1 MDYQNWGP
9 RGISAPARTEL
20 PEVPVQRGMVLEE
33 VQSGWV
39 GAVTRVE
46 KSGGMHV
53 VALED
58 RRGKSRSFRL
68 GFGFLLEGQPIRL
81 MPPAPRPATGQPA
94 AGQSAAAQ
102 SGRTASGS
110 VRVSGQRAQVAKAS
124 RIWVEGKHDAELV
137 EKVWGDDLRVEGIV
151 VEPLHG
157 IDDLA
162 AAVADF
168 RPDPGRR
175 LGVLVDHLVP
185 DSKESRIADAVM
197 ASPGAAG
204 NVLIVGHPYVD
215 VWQAIRP
222 AVLGIEKWPEVPR
235 GQDWKT
241 GILKAFGWPH
251 ATKEDIGLGWQKL
264 LGAVRTYADL
274 EASLLGRVEEVIDF
288 LTVP

>member
-1 MDYQNWGP
+1 MHYQNWGP
-9 RGISAPARTEL
+9 QEITAPVRNEL
-20 PEVPVQRGMVLEE
+20 PEVAVERGMVLEDA
-33 VQSGWV
+33 QSGWV

-58 RRGKSRSFRL
+58 RRGKSRSFKL
-68 GFGFLLEGQPIRL
+68 GYGFLLEGRPIRL
-81 MPPAPRPATGQPA
+81 MPPAPRQ
-94 AGQSAAAQ
+94 AAAVPA
-102 SGRTASGS
+102 GRTASGS
-110 VRVSGQRAQVAKAS
+110 VRVAGQRAQVAKAS

-157 IDDLA
+157 IDALA
-162 AAVADF
+162 GAVAAF
-168 RPDPGRR
+168 GPGPGRR

-185 DSKESRIADAVM
+185 DSKEWRIASAVM
-197 ASPGAAG
+197 SSPGAAG

-222 AVLGIEKWPEVPR
+222 AVLGIEQWPVVPR

-241 GILKAFGWPH
+241 GILAAFGWPH
-251 ATKEDIGLGWQKL
+251 STKEDIGLGWQKL
-264 LGAVRTYADL
+264 LGAVRSYADL

-288 LTVP
+288 LTAP

>member
-1 MDYQNWGP
+1 MQYQNWGP
-9 RGISAPARTEL
+9 QDMAAPARAEL
-20 PEVPVQRGMVLEE
+20 PEVPAERGMVLED

-81 MPPAPRPATGQPA
+81 VPPAPRPATGSGVPA
-94 AGQSAAAQ
+94 TAL
-102 SGRTASGS
+102 RTASGS
-110 VRVSGQRAQVAKAS
+110 VRVAGQRAQVAKAS

-168 RPDPGRR
+168 RPGPGRR

-185 DSKESRIADAVM
+185 DSKESRIAEAVM

-222 AVLGIEKWPEVPR
+222 AVLGIPEWPVVPR

-241 GILKAFGWPH
+241 GILAAFGWPH
-251 ATKEDIGLGWQKL
+251 STKEDIGLGWQKL
-264 LGAVRTYADL
+264 LGAVRSYADL

>member
-1 MDYQNWGP
+1 MSYQNWGP
-9 RGISAPARTEL
+9 QELSAPAKTEL
-20 PEVPVQRGMVLEE
+20 PEVPVERGMVLEE

-81 MPPAPRPATGQPA
+81 MPPAPRTA
-94 AGQSAAAQ
+94 APVGT
-102 SGRTASGS
+102 RTASGS
-110 VRVSGQRAQVAKAS
+110 VRVQGQRAQVAKAS

-162 AAVADF
+162 GAVAAF
-168 RPDPGRR
+168 RPGPGRR
-175 LGVLVDHLVP
+175 LGVLVDHLVT
-185 DSKESRIADAVM
+185 DSKESRIAVAVM
-197 ASPGAAG
+197 AMPGAAG

-222 AVLGIEKWPEVPR
+222 AVLGIEQWPVIPR
-235 GQDWKT
+235 GVDWKT
-241 GILKAFGWPH
+241 GILTAFGWPH
-251 ATKEDIGLGWQKL
+251 STKEDIGLGWQKL
-264 LGAVRTYADL
+264 LGAVRSYADL
-274 EASLLGRVEEVIDF
+274 EPSLLGRVEEVIDF

>member
-1 MDYQNWGP
+1 MSYQNWGAQEL
-9 RGISAPARTEL
+9 SAPAKAQL
-20 PEVPVQRGMVLEE
+20 PEIPVERGMVLED

-81 MPPAPRPATGQPA
+81 LPPAPRAPASGTA
-94 AGQSAAAQ
+94 A
-102 SGRTASGS
+102 RTASGS
-110 VRVSGQRAQVAKAS
+110 VRVAGQRAQVAKAS

-162 AAVADF
+162 AAVREF
-168 RPDPGRR
+168 SPGPGRR

-185 DSKESRIADAVM
+185 DSKESRIAAAVM
-197 ASPGAAG
+197 ASQGAAG

-222 AVLGIEKWPEVPR
+222 AALGIDRWPVIAR
-235 GQDWKT
+235 GVDWKT
-241 GILKAFGWPH
+241 GILSAFGWPH
-251 ATKEDIGLGWQKL
+251 STKEDIGLGWQKL
-264 LGAVRTYADL
+264 LGTVRSYADL
-274 EASLLGRVEEVIDF
+274 EPSLLGRVEEVIDF
-288 LTVP
+288 LTAP

>member
-1 MDYQNWGP
+1 MHYQNWGP
-9 RGISAPARTEL
+9 QEITAPVRNEL
-20 PEVPVQRGMVLEE
+20 PEVPVERGMVLEDA
-33 VQSGWV
+33 QSGWV

-58 RRGKSRSFRL
+58 RRGKSRSFKL
-68 GFGFLLEGQPIRL
+68 GFGFLLEGRPIRL
-81 MPPAPRPATGQPA
+81 MPPAPRQNPALPA
-94 AGQSAAAQ
+94 
-102 SGRTASGS
+102 GRTASGS
-110 VRVSGQRAQVAKAS
+110 VRVAGQRAQVAKAS

-162 AAVADF
+162 GAVAAF
-168 RPDPGRR
+168 GPGPGRR

-185 DSKESRIADAVM
+185 DSKEWRIAAGVM

-222 AVLGIEKWPEVPR
+222 AVLGIDQWPVVPR

-241 GILKAFGWPH
+241 GILAAFGWPH
-251 ATKEDIGLGWQKL
+251 STKEDIGLGWQKL
-264 LGAVRTYADL
+264 LGAVRSYADL

-288 LTVP
+288 LTAP

>member
-1 MDYQNWGP
+1 MQYQNWGP
-9 RGISAPARTEL
+9 QEITAPVRNEL
-20 PEVPVQRGMVLEE
+20 PEVPVERGMVLEDA
-33 VQSGWV
+33 QSGWV

-58 RRGKSRSFRL
+58 RRGKSRSFKL

-81 MPPAPRPATGQPA
+81 MPPAPRQNAAVPA
-94 AGQSAAAQ
+94 
-102 SGRTASGS
+102 GRTASGS
-110 VRVSGQRAQVAKAS
+110 VRVAGQRAQVAKAS

-162 AAVADF
+162 GAVAAF
-168 RPDPGRR
+168 GPGPNRR
-175 LGVLVDHLVP
+175 LGILVDHLVP
-185 DSKESRIADAVM
+185 DSKEWRIAAGVM

-222 AVLGIEKWPEVPR
+222 AVLGIERWPVVPR

-241 GILKAFGWPH
+241 GILAAFGWPH

-264 LGAVRTYADL
+264 LGAVRSYADL

-288 LTVP
+288 LTAP

>member
-9 RGISAPARTEL
+9 RGISAPTRAEL
-20 PEVPVQRGMVLEE
+20 PEVAVERGMVLEE

-58 RRGKSRSFRL
+58 RRGKSRSFKL

-81 MPPAPRPATGQPA
+81 MPPAPKAAVGLPA
-94 AGQSAAAQ
+94 
-102 SGRTASGS
+102 GRTASGS

-162 AAVADF
+162 AAVAEF
-168 RPDPGRR
+168 RPGPGRR

-222 AVLGIEKWPEVPR
+222 AVLGIEKWPAIPR

-274 EASLLGRVEEVIDF
+274 AASLLGRVEEVFDF

>member
-9 RGISAPARTEL
+9 RDMAAPVRTQL
-20 PEVPVQRGMVLEE
+20 PEVPVERGMVLEE

-68 GFGFLLEGQPIRL
+68 GYGFLLEGQAIRL
-81 MPPAPRPATGQPA
+81 MPPAPRPAGGGGPA
-94 AGQSAAAQ
+94 A
-102 SGRTASGS
+102 GRTASGS

-168 RPDPGRR
+168 RPGPGRR

-222 AVLGIEKWPEVPR
+222 AVLGIDQWPAVPR

-274 EASLLGRVEEVIDF
+274 EPSLLGRVEEVIDF

>member
-1 MDYQNWGP
+1 MQYQNWGAQDLT
-9 RGISAPARTEL
+9 APARTQL
-20 PEVPVQRGMVLEE
+20 PEVPVERGMVLEE

-81 MPPAPRPATGQPA
+81 MPPVPKQTQ
-94 AGQSAAAQ
+94 AGGTAG
-102 SGRTASGS
+102 GRTASGS
-110 VRVSGQRAQVAKAS
+110 VRVAGQRAQVAKAS

-162 AAVADF
+162 AAVAGF
-168 RPDPGRR
+168 RPGPGRR

-222 AVLGIEKWPEVPR
+222 SVLGIEKWPEVPR

-251 ATKEDIGLGWQKL
+251 ATKEDTGLGWQKL

>member
-20 PEVPVQRGMVLEE
+20 PEVPVERGMVLEE

-68 GFGFLLEGQPIRL
+68 GFGFLLEGRPIRL
-81 MPPAPRPATGQPA
+81 MPPAPRATGPGTGAGTA
-94 AGQSAAAQ
+94 A
-102 SGRTASGS
+102 RTASGS
-110 VRVSGQRAQVAKAS
+110 VRVAGQRAQVAKAT

-168 RPDPGRR
+168 RPGPGRR

-185 DSKESRIADAVM
+185 DSKESRIAEAVM

-222 AVLGIEKWPEVPR
+222 AVLGIESWPAVPR

>member
-1 MDYQNWGP
+1 MSYQNWGP
-9 RGISAPARTEL
+9 RDLSAPARTEL
-20 PEVPVQRGMVLEE
+20 PEVPVERGMVLED

-46 KSGGMHV
+46 KSGGMVV

-81 MPPAPRPATGQPA
+81 MPPAPRAAEAPAGAT
-94 AGQSAAAQ
+94 
-102 SGRTASGS
+102 RTASGS

-137 EKVWGDDLRVEGIV
+137 ERVWGDDLRVEGIV

-162 AAVADF
+162 GAVADF
-168 RPDPGRR
+168 RPGPGRR

-185 DSKESRIADAVM
+185 DSKESRIAQAVM

-222 AVLGIEKWPEVPR
+222 VVLGIEKWPVVPR
-235 GQDWKT
+235 GVDWKT
-241 GILKAFGWPH
+241 GILTAFGWPH
-251 ATKEDIGLGWQKL
+251 STKEDIGLGWQKL
-264 LGAVRTYADL
+264 LGAVRSYADL
-274 EASLLGRVEEVIDF
+274 EPSLLGRVEEVIDF

>member
-1 MDYQNWGP
+1 MALNNWGP
-9 RGISAPARTEL
+9 QDLSAPAKKQL
-20 PEVPVQRGMVLEE
+20 PEVAVQRGMVLED

-39 GAVTRVE
+39 GEVTRVE

-53 VALED
+53 VSLED
-58 RRGKSRSFRL
+58 RRGKTKSFQL
-68 GFGFLLEGQPIRL
+68 GFGFLLEGQAIRL
-81 MPPAPRPATGQPA
+81 MPPAPRPAA
-94 AGQSAAAQ
+94 SAVP

-110 VRVSGQRAQVAKAS
+110 VRVQGQRAQVAKAS

-157 IDDLA
+157 VDDLKSA
-162 AAVADF
+162 IADF
-168 RPDPGRR
+168 NPGSGRR
-175 LGVLVDHLVP
+175 LGILVDHLVP
-185 DSKESRIADAVM
+185 GSKESRIAADAMTV
-197 ASPGAAG
+197 PGAAG

-222 AVLGIEKWPEVPR
+222 KVLGIDAWPAVPR
-235 GQDWKT
+235 GIDWKT
-241 GILKAFGWPH
+241 GILSAFGWPH
-251 ATKEDIGLGWQKL
+251 ETAEDVGLGWQRL

>member
-1 MDYQNWGP
+1 MHYQNWGP
-9 RGISAPARTEL
+9 QEITAPVRNEL
-20 PEVPVQRGMVLEE
+20 PEVAVERGMVLEDA
-33 VQSGWV
+33 QSGWV

-58 RRGKSRSFRL
+58 RRGKSRSFKL
-68 GFGFLLEGQPIRL
+68 GYGFLLEGRPIRL
-81 MPPAPRPATGQPA
+81 MPPAPRQ
-94 AGQSAAAQ
+94 AAAVPA
-102 SGRTASGS
+102 GRTASGS
-110 VRVSGQRAQVAKAS
+110 VRVAGQRAQMAKAS

-162 AAVADF
+162 GAVAAF
-168 RPDPGRR
+168 GPGPGRR

-185 DSKESRIADAVM
+185 DSKEWRIASAVM
-197 ASPGAAG
+197 SSPGAAG

-222 AVLGIEKWPEVPR
+222 AVLGIEQWPVVPR

-241 GILKAFGWPH
+241 GILAAFGWPH
-251 ATKEDIGLGWQKL
+251 STKEDIGLGWQKL
-264 LGAVRTYADL
+264 LGAVRSYADL

-288 LTVP
+288 LTAP

>member
-9 RGISAPARTEL
+9 RGISAPAKAEL
-20 PEVPVQRGMVLEE
+20 PEVPVERGMVLED

-58 RRGKSRSFRL
+58 RRGKSRSFKL
-68 GFGFLLEGQPIRL
+68 GFGFLLEGRPIRL
-81 MPPAPRPATGQPA
+81 VPPAPRPA
-94 AGQSAAAQ
+94 AGGPVA
-102 SGRTASGS
+102 GRTASGS
-110 VRVSGQRAQVAKAS
+110 VRVAGHRAQVAKAS

-162 AAVADF
+162 AAVAGF
-168 RPDPGRR
+168 NPGPGRR

-222 AVLGIEKWPEVPR
+222 AVLGIDKWPAVPR

-251 ATKEDIGLGWQKL
+251 ANKEDIGLGWQKL